1 MAAKSRAL
9 EKIMARYRHRD
20 LPEPRPRPRP
30 QGSFSRQLQL
40 QKNREGFLRRRHAA
54 AITAARYEAKEAMV
68 KAEVLLDKMKTMEA
82 TLSRVAA
89 MLPSLER
96 MQRREDAAAA
106 KIQAALRGYAKR
118 KALRVAVHKA
128 NVRLAR
134 RAVSIFFLRHYL
146 HRFSRH
152 YREHRARRLQEVME
166 DLGLNRR
173 GRNIDVLHFSVDWKG
188 ARRKP

>member
-96 MQRREDAAAA
+96 MQRREDAATA

-118 KALRVAVHKA
+118 KALRSGSQGKREVSTEGCLDFFSPPLPSPLLSALQGAPCSAVAGGYGGS
-128 NVRLAR
+128 
-134 RAVSIFFLRHYL
+134 RAQPAGPEY
-146 HRFSRH
+146 
-152 YREHRARRLQEVME
+152 
-166 DLGLNRR
+166 
-173 GRNIDVLHFSVDWKG
+173 
-188 ARRKP
+188 